1 MMREAAMSN
10 FPYSSYSGKCST
22 RVTSKLFAKIENF
35 SGFQLARKSIT
46 LLFTNKVRHG
56 STARRAHKAHSWR
69 QSNGKRLKLT
79 NFSPTFFFHQQKKA
93 QKSTK
98 PWWTLCLRCM
108 IQERECSFQLI
119 DKIFDVNNGNSGPWY
134 LFKNIE
140 MSVIRDN
147 VFGIGGNSA
156 IHEFVVIDIFLDEG
170 KMNIHFLICGCA

>member
-1 MMREAAMSN
+1 MVSIKQFQAMMREAAMSN

-79 NFSPTFFFHQQKKA
+79 NFSTTFFFHQQKKA
-93 QKSTK
+93 QLTEQREPSSSLGWQSRDGRRRSTK
-98 PWWTLCLRCM
+98 PWWTLCLSSIM
-108 IQERECSFQLI
+108 VSYVLSLVL
-119 DKIFDVNNGNSGPWY
+119 VNRK
-134 LFKNIE
+134 L
-140 MSVIRDN
+140 
-147 VFGIGGNSA
+147 A
-156 IHEFVVIDIFLDEG
+156 INMVL
-170 KMNIHFLICGCA
+170 LSYQ